1 MWNNSLTELPPN
13 VFASQNELEQLYL
26 SGNAIAHLPAGI
38 FSNLAELDTLILD
51 DNNLSELPDALFE
64 GLVELDLFSAA
75 ENPGAPFSLDV
86 RLERRDTTD
95 LAAPGPAR
103 VALLLAEGAPFS
115 MRIPLSVDGGILSVD
130 TAVIEQGRTASA
142 EFTVTM
148 SSGSQSGTRVA
159 AGPAP
164 PVPEWIVGVEV
175 VAADTLVLFT
185 TSGDVSGE
193 GPTDMAAGTEGQ
205 APRRNEAAPV
215 ILVTGLLGSAGWR
228 LRRGSKGRDARLR
241 TGCNAAGGR
250 CTPAARERSAG
261 ARAWSRRAAERAP

>member
-103 VALLLAEGAPFS
+103 VVLSLAQGAPFT
-115 MRIPLSVDGGILSVD
+115 MRIPMSADGGTLSTD
-130 TAVIEQGRTASA
+130 TAVIEQGHTASA

-148 SSGSQSGTRVA
+148 SSGSQSGTEVV

-164 PVPEWIVGVEV
+164 PMPAKIVGVEV
-175 VAADTLVLFT
+175 VAADTVTLFT

-193 GPTDMAAGTEGQ
+193 EPVDMAVRTDGHAPEGN
-205 APRRNEAAPV
+205 ATAPV
-215 ILVTGLLGSAGWR
+215 MLVAGLLGSAGWR
-228 LRRGSKGRDARLR
+228 LRRGSKDRDARLR
-241 TGCNAAGGR
+241 TGCSAAGGR
-250 CTPAARERSAG
+250 CTPAGRDRSAG
-261 ARAWSRRAAERAP
+261 ARAWSRRAAGRGP